1 MSMMQASSREINSP
15 DVTLTPGADDSRHEA
30 ERRAWV
36 EQDVD
41 DRATP
46 SRSASQRNVLP
57 PLMDEGGKW
66 LGDERGGR
74 SRGDIP
80 EPRRPRR
87 RELRIDYTKKN
98 TRPKKGPMVLSPAE
112 KNSQAHKGWQPTEEQ
127 KRAAYLR
134 AKQER
139 EAEKMGKK
147 KDKNSGGSTYI
158 TTICSPDNTLKVVE

>member
-1 MSMMQASSREINSP
+1 MSMMQPSSREINSP

-30 ERRAWV
+30 GRRTWV

-41 DRATP
+41 DKASP
-46 SRSASQRNVLP
+46 SRPVSQRNVLP

-66 LGDERGGR
+66 LGDDHGG
-74 SRGDIP
+74 GDVL

-112 KNSQAHKGWQPTEEQ
+112 KNSQAHRGWQPTEEQ

-134 AKQER
+134 AKQEK

-147 KDKNSGGSTYI
+147 KAGKSRGSTYI
-158 TTICSPDNTLKVVE
+158 TTICSPDNTLKVIE